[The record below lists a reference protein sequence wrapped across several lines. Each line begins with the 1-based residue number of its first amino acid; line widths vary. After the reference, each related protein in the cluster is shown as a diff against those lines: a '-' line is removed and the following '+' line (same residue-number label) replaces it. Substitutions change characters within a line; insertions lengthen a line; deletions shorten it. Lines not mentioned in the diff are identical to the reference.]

1 MRRSATEFFFW
12 FRIVAGSVLCTGSA
26 LLFLSTSGAEQ
37 VSTGRSFAES
47 QGTGVPFGAGRHEA
61 RAHPM
66 QQVGSIQQMSA
77 AELAGYLATTPAT
90 RSTFLATWEPASGA
104 TGYRLDV
111 SSDSAF
117 ANFVP
122 GYRDLDVGNV
132 TAQAV
137 TGLARGTTYYY
148 RVRSYGQ
155 GGAGASSNAVSVMT
169 VATTGLI
176 IQPTFDTSITGDPNS
191 AAIQAAIYRAIA
203 IYENLYSDPITVR
216 IFFRYSTNNPDGTP
230 IGVNGPVALSLFG
243 LSIQPWSTYITQLRA
258 DARSANDVTANNSLP
273 ATALATSLAISTA
286 NGRALGFNTPTT
298 TFANGTFGTG
308 GPYDGIV
315 TLNSNYTFQFTR
327 PAVANF
333 DAQEFVEHEIDEV
346 IGLGSY
352 LDCTYCQNNSAL
364 RPQDLFSWS
373 SAGVRNTTSS
383 GSRYFSING
392 GSSSIVSF
400 SQASNGDHGDWLS
413 PSCPQTTP
421 RVQNAFNC
429 SGQSSDVAATSAEGI
444 NLDVIGYDLGNG
456 NAAQSR
462 FDFNRDGKPDF
473 VLLKPSTGS
482 TGVWYM
488 NNNIYVSSA
497 TAAAIPPGWELID
510 IADFNGDGK
519 PDYLL
524 FNPTSL
530 RSAIYYMNNN
540 VYLSSV
546 YGPTLPAGWTLVG
559 AADFNNDGRPDYIIF
574 NPVTLQTVIWYMN
587 NSVYLSAVSGPTLSP
602 GWKFIG
608 AADFNRDGKN
618 DYLLFNQ
625 STHQTA
631 IWYLNGVV
639 RTSSAFGPTIAS
651 GFSLIGTADFNGD
664 GKTDFVLFNPTTR
677 QTALWY
683 LNNNVMT
690 GSAYGPVVTSGWVLK
705 AP

>member
-1 MRRSATEFFFW
+1 MVRASATSFLFW

-47 QGTGVPFGAGRHEA
+47 QGAGVPSGAGKHEA
-61 RAHPM
+61 RAHPG
-66 QQVGSIQQMSA
+66 QQVGSMQQMTA
-77 AELAGYLATTPAT
+77 AELTDYLARTPAT
-90 RSTFLATWEPASGA
+90 RSTFVAAWTPVAGA

-111 SSDSAF
+111 SRDSTF
-117 ANFVP
+117 TNFVP

-132 TAQAV
+132 TGKAV
-137 TGLARGTTYYY
+137 TGLAPGTIYYY

-155 GGAGASSNAVSVMT
+155 SGAGASTDAASVMT

-191 AAIQAAIYRAIA
+191 AAIQAAITRAIA
-203 IYENLYSDPITVR
+203 IYENLYGDPMIAK
-216 IFFRYSTNNPDGTP
+216 IFFRYSTTNPDGTP

-258 DARSANDVTANNSLP
+258 DATSANDTTANNSLP
-273 ATALATSLAISTA
+273 ANALATSLAVSTA

-298 TFANGTFGTG
+298 TFPNGTFGTG

-315 TLNSNYTFQFTR
+315 TLNSNYPFQFTR
-327 PAVANF
+327 PAVANRY
-333 DAQEFVEHEIDEV
+333 DTQEFVEHEIDEV

-352 LDCTYCQNNSAL
+352 LDCTYCQNNNAW

-373 SAGVRNTTSS
+373 APGVRNTNTS
-383 GSRYFSING
+383 GSRYFSINSG
-392 GSSSIVSF
+392 GSSIVSF
-400 SQASNGDHGDWLS
+400 NQEANGDHGDWDS
-413 PSCPQTTP
+413 PFCPQPTP

-444 NLDVIGYDLGNG
+444 NLDVIGYDVG
-456 NAAQSR
+456 AQTR

-473 VLLKPSTGS
+473 VLLNSSGGQTAI
-482 TGVWYM
+482 WYM
-488 NNNIYVSSA
+488 NNNVYVSGA
-497 TAAAIPPGWELID
+497 LAKTIPAGWELID

-519 PDYLL
+519 QDYLL

-530 RSAIYYMNNN
+530 RTAIYYMNNN
-540 VYLSSV
+540 IYVSYV

-559 AADFNNDGRPDYIIF
+559 AADFNNDGKPDYILY
-574 NPVTLQTVIWYMN
+574 NPATLHTMIWYMN
-587 NSVYLSAVSGPTLSP
+587 NNVYLSAAAGPTLFA

-618 DYLLFNQ
+618 DYLLFDQ

-631 IWYLNGVV
+631 IWYLNGVT
-639 RTSSAFGPTIAS
+639 RTGSAYGPIIGGGYT
-651 GFSLIGTADFNGD
+651 LVGTADFNGD

-690 GSAYGPVVTSGWVLK
+690 GSAYGPVVTPGWVLK